1 MCVHGKYVA
10 AFMQALSIE
19 WDHVGTQT
27 MQLAMRNT
35 CAPLQLL
42 TCSHPM
48 WDSGEGEPKM
58 KFAVATSQGGESTK
72 NYKYTVS

>member
-1 MCVHGKYVA
+1 MCVHSKYVA

-27 MQLAMRNT
+27 MLLAMRNT

-42 TCSHPM
+42 THSHPM

-58 KFAVATSQGGESTK
+58 KFAVATSQGGESTN
-72 NYKYTVS
+72 NY